1 MRSVDCLR
9 SLGNPLRSSR
19 RTRWP
24 LRPRSMAVGAPA
36 HRAPTT
42 IASYR
47 ICPPAARLRL
57 DPERVQLAGK
67 DVIDSTKERI
77 EIVVYSE
84 KASRECVVPTARQL
98 RAQLP
103 GTFGSNEPFRREAK
117 TIRLEQP
124 RSNDAWMDGE
134 DLNAPIT

>member
-1 MRSVDCLR
+1 
-9 SLGNPLRSSR
+9 
-19 RTRWP
+19 
-24 LRPRSMAVGAPA
+24 VGAPA

-42 IASYR
+42 IASYM

-103 GTFGSNEPFRREAK
+103 GTFGSNEPFLREAK

-134 DLNAPIT
+134 DLNAPITDLCGKTLTEPDQSGLGHGRRDDRWKGSGA